1 MSLPIPPPTAPAF
14 TIPRP
19 KLEWSTNKDFQQ
31 TGFSVLIEGPPHS
44 GKTHFFVTIPNALIL
59 HTDPNTSVIS
69 RARDDAKI
77 VVVRDWQHFKNEV
90 LPVIEA
96 GEIDFTNGV
105 LDTATYLSRMCE
117 AFVGIVGDGND
128 GSRYTKHQIE
138 FTTAI
143 QRLLSTTK
151 RTGTPGRT
159 YNWWV
164 GVHEQDKVDRGGAVI
179 DIEVALVGKSRQ
191 FAPSWFDSVMLAV
204 TKVDTTISG
213 MPPKPV
219 VTVRRFL
226 SPQPID
232 NFRTHVSDRLGGSR
246 FPNRLPPEVPN
257 DYSSLMAAWGVPEVT
272 VPAPTV
278 PAGAPTPTIG
288 EPTSTTPK

>member
-1 MSLPIPPPTAPAF
+1 MTSPIAPPAPPAF

-19 KLEWSTNKDFQQ
+19 KLEWSTNKDFQT

-44 GKTHFFVTIPNALIL
+44 GKTHFFVTIPNAVIL

-77 VVVRDWQHFKNEV
+77 VVVKDWPHFKNEV
-90 LPVIEA
+90 LPVIES
-96 GEIDFTNGV
+96 GEIDFRNGV

-138 FTTAI
+138 FAGVMH
-143 QRLLSTTK
+143 RLLATTK
-151 RTGTPGRT
+151 RTGVPGRT

-164 GVHEQDKVDRGGAVI
+164 GVHEQDKVDRSGAVV

-204 TKVDTTISG
+204 TKVETTIGG
-213 MPPKPV
+213 MPPKPTV
-219 VTVRRFL
+219 NVRRFL
-226 SPQPID
+226 SPRPID
-232 NFRTHVSDRLGGSR
+232 NFRTHVSDRLGGYR
-246 FPNRLPPEVPN
+246 FPNTLPAEVPN
-257 DYSSLMAAWGVPEVT
+257 DYPSLMAAWGAPAEEAPVPPSSV
-272 VPAPTV
+272 
-278 PAGAPTPTIG
+278 GAPTLA
-288 EPTSTTPK
+288 SDTTASSESK